1 MTSWVSWDMT
11 DLADGFMYCCDL
23 AEAAS
28 VLPEIESLGIE
39 AGGLIQLSS

>member
-28 VLPEIESLGIE
+28 ALPEIESLGIE
-39 AGGLIQLSS
+39 AGGLIKLSS